1 MQNHRLIPLL
11 SLFLFSGM
19 LLVLS
24 YVHVLN
30 EQASFVDPKTIGTLV
45 SVGLVLVVLV
55 ALVVGFFKCFKA
67 RRRRQSQQ
75 PEAPRTI
82 SLRPLNHYD

>member
-1 MQNHRLIPLL
+1 MHNHKLIPLI
-11 SLFLFSGM
+11 SLFLFSGT
-19 LLVLS
+19 LLVLP
-24 YVHVLN
+24 YMHVLN

-75 PEAPRTI
+75 PEAPCTI
-82 SLRPLNHYD
+82 SLRPLNLYD